1 MPTNQ
6 SSPWS
11 RGNLRTCSSAE
22 RPTTAT
28 SASAHPKTVLATEVP
43 LSQLQLSRRKDQA
56 KPLSA
61 NVASSAPL
69 LRQTAAAPPAVSLQE
84 NGDKN
89 QAKAWS
95 QFTTVPHVSPN
106 ILHQLDEIQSINQ
119 TLATGLKQAGGTET
133 SGPPFIPDEERHI
146 GLNVQLTGTMQEP
159 TSLQT
164 RESAA
169 VSSFQAATGVTLLGL
184 EPFLSVQELFIK
196 GQPCP
201 QQSNKLVVS
210 RYVSRWSIFLKKRA
224 MIPRMLK

>member
-11 RGNLRTCSSAE
+11 RGNLRTCSGTE

-28 SASAHPKTVLATEVP
+28 SASEHPKTVLASEVP

-69 LRQTAAAPPAVSLQE
+69 LRQTVPAPPAVSLQE

-89 QAKAWS
+89 QAKTWS

-106 ILHQLDEIQSINQ
+106 ILQLDEIQSIDQ
-119 TLATGLKQAGGTET
+119 TLATGLKQAGGTEIN
-133 SGPPFIPDEERHI
+133 GPTFIPDDEQHT
-146 GLNVQLTGTMQEP
+146 GLNVQLTGAMQEP

-164 RESAA
+164 RDSAA
-169 VSSFQAATGVTLLGL
+169 VSSFQATTDVPPLGL
-184 EPFLSVQELFIK
+184 EPFLFVQDLFIE
-196 GQPCP
+196 GQLSP
-201 QQSNKLVVS
+201 QKSNNLVVS
-210 RYVSRWSIFLKKRA
+210 RNVSRWSIFLKKRA
-224 MIPRMLK
+224 MK